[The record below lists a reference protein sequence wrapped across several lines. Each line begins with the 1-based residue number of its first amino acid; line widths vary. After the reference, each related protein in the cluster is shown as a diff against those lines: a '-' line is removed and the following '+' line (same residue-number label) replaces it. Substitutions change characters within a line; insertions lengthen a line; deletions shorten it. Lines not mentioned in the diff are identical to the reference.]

1 MYRNLAIFFKWLDC
15 GYLKSHKTL
24 ILTLLIFKIS
34 FWLHIASER
43 KAASSPVTGGK
54 EKAVCLSG
62 HCRVGV
68 LM

>member
-1 MYRNLAIFFKWLDC
+1 MNRNLAIFFKWLDF
-15 GYLKSHKTL
+15 GYLKSQKALFFNTFN
-24 ILTLLIFKIS
+24 FKYI

-54 EKAVCLSG
+54 EKVVCLSG

-68 LM
+68 MM

>member
-1 MYRNLAIFFKWLDC
+1 MYRNLAIFFNGWSFWLFK
-15 GYLKSHKTL
+15 YL
-24 ILTLLIFKIS
+24 ILTLLILNLS
-34 FWLHIASER
+34 FRLHIASER
-43 KAASSPVTGGK
+43 KAASSPVTGRK